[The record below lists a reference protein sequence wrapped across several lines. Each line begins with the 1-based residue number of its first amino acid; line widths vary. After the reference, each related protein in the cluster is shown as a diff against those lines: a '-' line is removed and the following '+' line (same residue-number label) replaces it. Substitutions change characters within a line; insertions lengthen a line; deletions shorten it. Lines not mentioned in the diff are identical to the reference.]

1 MHKWVCK
8 VAGPKPVIVY
18 ERVVWVTVQP
28 KLGIRHEKTAGES
41 LNKTRVRG
49 ISRSSSFPTYPSSLE
64 IDSARDGTHCGG
76 KVVMDERRLNGDEST
91 KVVRARSRGDRGQG
105 EGACL
110 NDFNLCDVRFHI
122 IEAFLLHRS
131 GVEVARDDAV
141 FDKGHR
147 VILKAGNRSE
157 LPDERASWL
166 TRAKATSDEHTSDP
180 GAG

>member
-1 MHKWVCK
+1 MNEWCGSLSNLNWGYATGKLQVK
-8 VAGPKPVIVY
+8 VSIKRGSEEFLALA
-18 ERVVWVTVQP
+18 RF
-28 KLGIRHEKTAGES
+28 LLIRTA
-41 LNKTRVRG
+41 
-49 ISRSSSFPTYPSSLE
+49 LE
-64 IDSARDGTHCGG
+64 IDSARDGTHCGS
-76 KVVMDERRLNGDEST
+76 KVVMDKRRLNGDEST

-147 VILKAGNRSE
+147 VILKTGNRSE
-157 LPDERASWL
+157 LPDERASGL
-166 TRAKATSDEHTSDP
+166 TRAKATSDEHTPDP
-180 GAG
+180 GAV